1 LLKVAPGAE
10 NSKSNVLCDA
20 LVLDEKSATDTF
32 PYIEIEAQDVTIGH
46 EASVSKVSEEQ
57 LFYLMSRGIEE
68 DAASNMIVSGFI
80 EPIVKELPMEYALEM
95 NRLIELEMEGS
106 VG

>member
-1 LLKVAPGAE
+1 MG
-10 NSKSNVLCDA
+10 SKSNVVCDA
-20 LVLDEKSATDTF
+20 LILDEESATDTF
-32 PYIEIEAQDVTIGH
+32 PYIEIEEDNVDIGH
-46 EASVSKVSEEQ
+46 EATVSKVSAEQ
-57 LFYLMSRGIEE
+57 LFYLQSRGIDE
-68 DAASNMIVSGFI
+68 AQASSMIVSGFI

>member
-1 LLKVAPGAE
+1 V
-10 NSKSNVLCDA
+10 CDA
-20 LVLDEKSATDTF
+20 LILDDESATDTF
-32 PYIEIEAQDVTIGH
+32 PYIEIEEDDVDIGH
-46 EASVSKVSEEQ
+46 EATVSKVSAEQ
-57 LFYLMSRGIEE
+57 LFYLQSRGIDE
-68 DAASNMIVSGFI
+68 AQASSMIVSGFI